1 MFTGGNIQRLKI
13 FSNIHMSKTTSIQL
27 IQMSYIAGRLS
38 VKYIK
43 HRNIYI
49 EPITT
54 TTTTTTTSTTT
65 TTQNTIELKLLHKF
79 HYKILLVILGHL
91 SILIIIKNSIYLHI
105 IMITFSNL
113 KDYWVPMPR
122 SVKFKKIILY

>member
-1 MFTGGNIQRLKI
+1 MFTGGNIQRLKN

-27 IQMSYIAGRLS
+27 IRMSYIAGRLS

-43 HRNIYI
+43 HRNAYI

-54 TTTTTTTSTTT
+54 TTTTTT

-79 HYKILLVILGHL
+79 HYKKLLVILGHL
-91 SILIIIKNSIYLHI
+91 PILIIIIKNSIYLHI

-122 SVKFKKIILY
+122 SVA

>member
-1 MFTGGNIQRLKI
+1 MFTGGNIQRLKN

-27 IQMSYIAGRLS
+27 IRMSYIAGRLS

-43 HRNIYI
+43 HRNIHI

-54 TTTTTTTSTTT
+54 TTTTTTTTSTTTT

-79 HYKILLVILGHL
+79 HYKKLLVILGHL
-91 SILIIIKNSIYLHI
+91 SILIIIIKNSIYLHI

-122 SVKFKKIILY
+122 SVA